1 MTPIAY
7 LKFAAQILR
16 IQVCSKQ
23 SYFDLSSSGQL
34 PFTNPVWVTDHVLKS
49 LRVLTYMHT
58 FHTHMGINDGVHSIN
73 QFMNYDATMRAH
85 VDVYIPTI
93 ANSE

>member
-1 MTPIAY
+1 
-7 LKFAAQILR
+7 
-16 IQVCSKQ
+16 
-23 SYFDLSSSGQL
+23 
-34 PFTNPVWVTDHVLKS
+34 
-49 LRVLTYMHT
+49 MHT